1 MQFFFSRK
9 LYFLVQVNLVTDD
22 LPTKALSLNPPDLD
36 IMDTPPRVA
45 TVANEILITPWLFLQ
60 VLRRKCL

>member
-1 MQFFFSRK
+1 M
-9 LYFLVQVNLVTDD
+9 QVNLVTDG
-22 LPTKALSLNPPDLD
+22 LPPKAMSFNPPDLD

-60 VLRRKCL
+60 VLRRKCP